1 MELTIKRQ
9 TKNFQE
15 QMQDLLSKKDK
26 LVKQD
31 AGDGRNKY
39 QVAVNNLKKKIK
51 EYNKDLKNNEP
62 KVKFNSLLQGV
73 KKQEREGTFD
83 RGAEGKAKNKLR
95 KKMAGAPKEVLT
107 RGRHA
112 GSKVDKILEKGITGS
127 RPPKTSEENVDLSK
141 GLSGETDA
149 ERKKRKNKMTK
160 AKIAKSR

>member
-1 MELTIKRQ
+1 MSVEGYEAQIKA
-9 TKNFQE
+9 
-15 QMQDLLSKKDK
+15 LLANKDK
-26 LVKQD
+26 LTKEKTE
-31 AGDGRNKY
+31 DGRSKYAVQMNK
-39 QVAVNNLKKKIK
+39 LKKRMKADGASFK
-51 EYNKDLKNNEP
+51 KAL
-62 KVKFNSLLQGV
+62 SSV
-73 KKQEREGTFD
+73 KKQEREGAFD

-112 GSKVDKILEKGITGS
+112 GSKVDKILEKGITES

>member
-1 MELTIKRQ
+1 MSVEGYEAQIKA
-9 TKNFQE
+9 
-15 QMQDLLSKKDK
+15 LLANKDK
-26 LVKQD
+26 LTKEKTE
-31 AGDGRNKY
+31 DGRSKYAVQMNK
-39 QVAVNNLKKKIK
+39 LKKRMKADGASFK
-51 EYNKDLKNNEP
+51 KAL
-62 KVKFNSLLQGV
+62 SSV
-73 KKQEREGTFD
+73 KKQEREGAFD